1 MNWKNISK
9 KLLGIAPGIA
19 SAIGGPAG
27 PVVGLGIKT
36 LTSALGLGSD
46 SPLEQIETA
55 VDNIT
60 GPEAVELKKADN
72 EFIVKMQELDVDVF
86 KLEVKDKDSARRRE
100 KSVGSLDNRVIA
112 FTIVGG
118 FVGVI
123 FVCLFSDAMNSMSTV
138 QVSIVSSL
146 FGYLSAK
153 ADTVIGYYFG
163 TSKSSSD
170 KNDAIAKVIK

>member
-1 MNWKNISK
+1 MDWKVISK

-19 SAIGGPAG
+19 AAVGGPAG
-27 PVVGLGIKT
+27 PVVGLGIKA
-36 LTSALGLGSD
+36 LTSALGLEHD
-46 SPLEQIETA
+46 TPAELIDKA
-55 VDNIT
+55 IDDLT

-72 EFIVKMQELDVDVF
+72 DFIVKMKELDVDVF
-86 KLEVKDKDSARRRE
+86 KLEVKDKGSARDRE
-100 KSVGSLDNRVIA
+100 EKVGSLDNRVIA

-123 FVCLFSDAMNSMSTV
+123 FVCLFSDALGKMNPV
-138 QVSIVSSL
+138 QISIASAL

-170 KNDAIAKVIK
+170 KNDAIAKAIK